1 MMGFE
6 IIEMNDTIAN
16 FSLTIVSMYCFSL

>member
-16 FSLTIVSMYCFSL
+16 FSLTIVSMYYFSL